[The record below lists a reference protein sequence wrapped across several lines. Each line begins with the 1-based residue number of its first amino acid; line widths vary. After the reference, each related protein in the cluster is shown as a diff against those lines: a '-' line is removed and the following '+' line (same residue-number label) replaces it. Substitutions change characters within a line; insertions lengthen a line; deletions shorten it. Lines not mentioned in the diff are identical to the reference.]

1 MPNSTALATTP
12 TRLVGIGYLI
22 VSGDPEH
29 GKPAGTKVT
38 DKRVQELFTQDN
50 SIALEDC
57 RTVFP
62 NFGSFP
68 QEGQRVLAIMMFNLG
83 RPRFIKFTKCIAA
96 VKDSK
101 WDKAADE
108 MVDSKWAGPRDWR
121 RG

>member
-1 MPNSTALATTP
+1 M
-12 TRLVGIGYLI
+12 
-22 VSGDPEH
+22 
-29 GKPAGTKVT
+29 T

-57 RTVFP
+57 RT
-62 NFGSFP
+62 GSFP

-108 MVDSKWAGPRDWR
+108 MVDSKWYSQVKGRAPRL
-121 RG
+121 